1 MKKPKNKPLEKPT
14 VVTTDE
20 ADSKV
25 TNEKPISLY
34 PLSLEDVLSALL
46 QTKPPVKDD
55 VTEDDNEDT
64 LAS

>member
-1 MKKPKNKPLEKPT
+1 MKNKKTKKTPKKT
-14 VVTTDE
+14 
-20 ADSKV
+20 
-25 TNEKPISLY
+25 TNEKPISLH

-55 VTEDDNEDT
+55 VAEDDNEDT